1 MASIRVL
8 HVDDE
13 PDIRTVVEMSLGLD
27 SAFAVRSCA
36 SGEDAITAAADW
48 PPDLILLDV
57 MMPDMD
63 GPTTLTRMRAWPQ
76 TARVPVVFLTV
87 RAQASEQAHFLSLG
101 VAGVIA
107 KPFNP
112 MTLGALLRRYAPA
125 AEAHIALQRN
135 RFLVLARADAAMLTE
150 MRLTL
155 DGTSPAMLRR
165 IKTIAHDV
173 AEAAGVYGLQSLSV
187 DAGALEDAVVMID
200 SAAGAAEIER
210 RIHDLLVHI
219 NNESVRAAVQA
230 CRETAARF
238 GHSPSARERHATRV
252 SVQYQTF

>member
-112 MTLGALLRRYAPA
+112 MMLAAAVRRYAP
-125 AEAHIALQRN
+125 ETETHIDRQRN
-135 RFLVLARADAAMLTE
+135 RFLILARTDAAVLKQRHSATDWNSSAALHQIE
-150 MRLTL
+150 F
-155 DGTSPAMLRR
+155 
-165 IKTIAHDV
+165 IAHYI
-173 AEAAGVYGLQSLSV
+173 AEGASIYGFNRLSV
-187 DAGALEDAVVMID
+187 DAGALADAVVMID
-200 SAAGAAEIER
+200 QDAGAAEVER
-210 RIHDLLVHI
+210 RIDDLLARI
-219 NNESVRAAVQA
+219 DSESARIVVQA
-230 CRETAARF
+230 CRETVARF
-238 GHSPSARERHATRV
+238 DHGRPGEA
-252 SVQYQTF
+252 